1 MREGE
6 WAEVEREHAGR
17 IAGSDAGWGVFD
29 QQPAFHPRQSAQ
41 RRTGR
46 ERGRD
51 GGREGDAERGG
62 RKGGRCCLNAP
73 LLPAECQHLS
83 LSTSPPALPPSFPL
97 SAFDLPL
104 CAAAQTRR
112 HQMASVLEKTTATPH
127 INTEAAT

>member
-1 MREGE
+1 MKRVRDGGSWRSRGAQRQNTGERGVEKKKTESRELTRGRVREGE
-6 WAEVEREHAGR
+6 WAEVERERAGR

-46 ERGRD
+46 EKGRD

-62 RKGGRCCLNAP
+62 RKGGHCCLNAP

-83 LSTSPPALPPSFPL
+83 LSTPP
-97 SAFDLPL
+97 
-104 CAAAQTRR
+104 
-112 HQMASVLEKTTATPH
+112 
-127 INTEAAT
+127 